1 MYWVC
6 WHYRGIKVTC
16 SLICARLN
24 KPLSSKY
31 GVRRFGILNFVIQEK
46 SEPINDSVSCQPA
59 LWPRSLA
66 VAHWVCHKTKRTRKY
81 AHATAAATRGRGRR
95 RRTVVSHNARGWAG
109 WTYLQLCTSMA
120 ANRELY
126 ATAKKACDR
135 HLRVRHK
142 PLKLQK
148 DAGKLLLIKLKATV

>member
-1 MYWVC
+1 MT
-6 WHYRGIKVTC
+6 R
-16 SLICARLN
+16 SLICSRLN

-31 GVRRFGILNFVIQEK
+31 AVCRFGILNFVIKEK

-81 AHATAAATRGRGRR
+81 AHATAAAAAATRERGGRR
-95 RRTVVSHNARGWAG
+95 RAVVWHDARGWTG
-109 WTYLQLCTSMA
+109 WTYRQLCTSMA
-120 ANRELY
+120 ANSELY
-126 ATAKKACDR
+126 ATAKEACDK
-135 HLRVRHK
+135 HLQVSHN
-142 PLKLQK
+142 PLKLLK

>member
-24 KPLSSKY
+24 KPLSSSKY
-31 GVRRFGILNFVIQEK
+31 VVRRFGILNFVIQEK

-81 AHATAAATRGRGRR
+81 AHATAAATRGRRR
-95 RRTVVSHNARGWAG
+95 RRAVVSQMLEYELDELISNCALRWLPIGNSVPLPRQASSSAP
-109 WTYLQLCTSMA
+109 QA
-120 ANRELY
+120 AEAAEGCREI
-126 ATAKKACDR
+126 TFN
-135 HLRVRHK
+135 
-142 PLKLQK
+142 
-148 DAGKLLLIKLKATV
+148 